1 MNTDKP
7 RVHGIGGIFFKAR
20 DPNALAQWYQQHLGL
35 DVQSWGGAM
44 FGWNRADTG
53 EKAYSI
59 WAPFAEDSKYFEP
72 SDKSFML
79 NLRVDDLDAVLDA
92 LRGEG
97 CRVLDRREEIENG
110 KFGYVIDP
118 EGTLIELWQPAKD
131 DPALDG
137 TP

>member
-1 MNTDKP
+1 
-7 RVHGIGGIFFKAR
+7 
-20 DPNALAQWYQQHLGL
+20 
-35 DVQSWGGAM
+35 
-44 FGWNRADTG
+44 
-53 EKAYSI
+53 
-59 WAPFAEDSKYFEP
+59 
-72 SDKSFML
+72 ML

-118 EGTLIELWQPAKD
+118 EGTLIDLWQPAKD